1 MPRGHMQIN
10 QKAKNSKEATRQ
22 LIRYIK
28 PYLPLI
34 IISLVLAAVGA
45 ILTVLGPDKLK
56 EITNIISDSFTSFKN
71 NHIWTDIPLK
81 DIAVVATSLLIIYAI
96 SALCTFFTSFI
107 LARVALK
114 ISKKLRSDL
123 ERKINKVPLSYFS
136 RNTYGD
142 VLSRITNDVDT
153 IIDALNN
160 SISSVVSAICQ
171 FVFCVVMM
179 FVTDAPMALTAIL
192 STILGFVLMFVI
204 IKVSQKYF
212 KARQESLGTLN
223 GYIEEMYSGHDV
235 VRVSNASEEV
245 KTKFITY
252 NKAVRKA
259 NLMSQ
264 LLSGMMPTLM
274 TFIGNIGYVAVCIV
288 GAIRVI
294 NGDITFGVISAFLVY
309 VRLFTQ
315 PLSSLSQGASNLQ
328 SCMAASERVFNF
340 LNEVELED
348 ESDKVAKIENVKG
361 NVEFNHVA
369 FSYDDAPDRII
380 IKDFSCQVKQGQ
392 KVAIVGPTGAGKTT
406 LVNLLMRFYEPIS
419 GSISI
424 DGINI
429 KDMKREDVHSLFSMV
444 LQDTWLFEGTIRENL
459 AYNTPNVSDEKI
471 KRACEEC
478 GISEFIESLENG
490 YDTVLNDNTSLS
502 IGQKQL
508 FTIARAMIQDSPMLI
523 LDEAT
528 SNVDT
533 RTEILIQ
540 KAMDQLTSNRTSFV
554 IAHRL
559 STIKNADVIL
569 VLKDGD
575 IIEQGNH
582 QELLAKNGVYASL
595 YNSQFD
601 EENDGSID
609 SAMKK
614 LAKA

>member
-10 QKAKNSKEATRQ
+10 QKAKNSKEASRQ

-56 EITNIISDSFTSFKN
+56 EITNIISDAFTSLKET
-71 NHIWTDIPLK
+71 HIWTEIPLK
-81 DIAVVATSLLIIYAI
+81 DIATVAISLLIIYVMSAI
-96 SALCTFFTSFI
+96 CTFFTSFI

-114 ISKKLRSDL
+114 VSKKLRSDL

-153 IIDALNN
+153 IIDTLNN

-171 FVFCVVMM
+171 FVSCVILM

-204 IKVSQKYF
+204 INVSQKYF
-212 KARQESLGTLN
+212 KARQVSLGALN

-235 VRVSNASEEV
+235 VKVSNANKEV
-245 KTKFITY
+245 KEKFVTY

-328 SCMAASERVFNF
+328 SCMAASERVFGF

-348 ESDKVAKIENVKG
+348 ESGKVAKIENVEG
-361 NVEFNHVA
+361 NVTFDHVA
-369 FSYDDAPDRII
+369 FSYDDAPDKIV
-380 IKDFSCQVKQGQ
+380 IKDFSCQVKKGQ

-444 LQDTWLFEGTIRENL
+444 LQDTWLFEGTIKENL
-459 AYNTPNVSDEKI
+459 TFNTPNVSEKKI
-471 KRACEEC
+471 KEACKEC

-540 KAMDQLTSNRTSFV
+540 KAMDQLTTNRTSFV

-601 EENDGSID
+601 EGNDGAID
-609 SAMKK
+609 TAMKK

>member
-10 QKAKNSKEATRQ
+10 QKAKNSKEASRQ

-34 IISLVLAAVGA
+34 IISLVLAGVGA

-56 EITNIISDSFTSFKN
+56 EITDIISNAFTSLKET
-71 NHIWTDIPLK
+71 HIWTDIPLK
-81 DIAVVATSLLIIYAI
+81 DIAVVAISLLIIYIMSAI
-96 SALCTFFTSFI
+96 CTFFTSFI

-171 FVFCVVMM
+171 FVFCVIMM

-192 STILGFVLMFVI
+192 STILGFALMIVI
-204 IKVSQKYF
+204 IKMSQKYF
-212 KARQESLGTLN
+212 KARQVSLGALN

-235 VRVSNASEEV
+235 VRVSNANEEV
-245 KTKFITY
+245 KEKFVTY

-315 PLSSLSQGASNLQ
+315 PLSSLSQGASSLQ
-328 SCMAASERVFNF
+328 SCMAASERVFGF
-340 LNEVELED
+340 LNEAELED
-348 ESDKVAKIENVKG
+348 ESDKVTRIEHVEG
-361 NVEFNHVA
+361 NVTFDHVA
-369 FSYDDAPDRII
+369 FSYDDAPD
-380 IKDFSCQVKQGQ
+380 K
-392 KVAIVGPTGAGKTT
+392 IV
-406 LVNLLMRFYEPIS
+406 I
-419 GSISI
+419 
-424 DGINI
+424 
-429 KDMKREDVHSLFSMV
+429 
-444 LQDTWLFEGTIRENL
+444 
-459 AYNTPNVSDEKI
+459 
-471 KRACEEC
+471 
-478 GISEFIESLENG
+478 
-490 YDTVLNDNTSLS
+490 
-502 IGQKQL
+502 
-508 FTIARAMIQDSPMLI
+508 
-523 LDEAT
+523 
-528 SNVDT
+528 
-533 RTEILIQ
+533 
-540 KAMDQLTSNRTSFV
+540 
-554 IAHRL
+554 
-559 STIKNADVIL
+559 
-569 VLKDGD
+569 
-575 IIEQGNH
+575 
-582 QELLAKNGVYASL
+582 
-595 YNSQFD
+595 
-601 EENDGSID
+601 
-609 SAMKK
+609 
-614 LAKA
+614 

>member
-10 QKAKNSKEATRQ
+10 QKAKNSKEASRQ

-56 EITNIISDSFTSFKN
+56 EITNIISDAFTSLKET
-71 NHIWTDIPLK
+71 HIWTEIPLK
-81 DIAVVATSLLIIYAI
+81 DIATVAISLLIIYVMSAI
-96 SALCTFFTSFI
+96 CTFFTSFI

-114 ISKKLRSDL
+114 VSKKLRSDL

-153 IIDALNN
+153 IIDTLNN

-171 FVFCVVMM
+171 FVSCVILM

-204 IKVSQKYF
+204 INVSQKYF
-212 KARQESLGTLN
+212 KARQVSLGALN

-235 VRVSNASEEV
+235 VKVSNANKEV
-245 KTKFITY
+245 KEKFVTY

-328 SCMAASERVFNF
+328 SCMAASERVFGF

-348 ESDKVAKIENVKG
+348 ESGKVAKIENVEG
-361 NVEFNHVA
+361 NVTFDHVA
-369 FSYDDAPDRII
+369 FSYDDAPDKIV
-380 IKDFSCQVKQGQ
+380 IKDFSCQVKKGQ

-444 LQDTWLFEGTIRENL
+444 LQDTWLFEGTIKENL
-459 AYNTPNVSDEKI
+459 TFNTPNVSEEKI
-471 KRACEEC
+471 KEACKEC

-540 KAMDQLTSNRTSFV
+540 KAMDQLTTNRTSFV

-601 EENDGSID
+601 EGNDGAID
-609 SAMKK
+609 TAMKK

>member
-1 MPRGHMQIN
+1 MPRGNMQIN
-10 QKAKNSKEATRQ
+10 QKAKNSKEASRQ

-56 EITNIISDSFTSFKN
+56 EITNIISDAFTSLKET
-71 NHIWTDIPLK
+71 HIWTEIPLK
-81 DIAVVATSLLIIYAI
+81 DIANVAISLLIIYVMSAI
-96 SALCTFFTSFI
+96 CTFFTSFI

-114 ISKKLRSDL
+114 VSKKLRSDL

-171 FVFCVVMM
+171 FVSCVIMM

-204 IKVSQKYF
+204 INVSQKYF
-212 KARQESLGTLN
+212 KARQVSLGALN

-235 VRVSNASEEV
+235 VKVSNANKEV
-245 KTKFITY
+245 KEKFVTY

-328 SCMAASERVFNF
+328 SCMAASERVFGF

-348 ESDKVAKIENVKG
+348 ESGKVAKIEHVEG
-361 NVEFNHVA
+361 NVTFDHVA
-369 FSYDDAPDRII
+369 FSYDDAPDKIVI
-380 IKDFSCQVKQGQ
+380 NDFSCQVKKGQ

-444 LQDTWLFEGTIRENL
+444 LQDTWLFEGTIKENL
-459 AYNTPNVSDEKI
+459 TFNTPNVSEEKI
-471 KRACEEC
+471 KEACKEC

-540 KAMDQLTSNRTSFV
+540 KAMDQLTTNRTSFV

-601 EENDGSID
+601 EGNDGAID
-609 SAMKK
+609 TAMKK

>member
-10 QKAKNSKEATRQ
+10 QKAKNSKEASRQ

-34 IISLVLAAVGA
+34 IISLILAGVGA

-56 EITNIISDSFTSFKN
+56 EITDIISNAFTSLKEI
-71 NHIWTDIPLK
+71 HIWTDIPLK
-81 DIAVVATSLLIIYAI
+81 DIAVVAISLLIIYIMSAI
-96 SALCTFFTSFI
+96 CTFFTSFI

-171 FVFCVVMM
+171 FVFCVIMM

-192 STILGFVLMFVI
+192 STILGFALMIVI
-204 IKVSQKYF
+204 IKMSQKYF
-212 KARQESLGTLN
+212 KARQVSLGALN

-235 VRVSNASEEV
+235 VRVSNANKEV
-245 KTKFITY
+245 KEKFVTY

-315 PLSSLSQGASNLQ
+315 PLSSLSQGASSLQ
-328 SCMAASERVFNF
+328 SCMAASERVFGF

-348 ESDKVAKIENVKG
+348 ESNKVAKIEHVEGNVK
-361 NVEFNHVA
+361 FDHVA
-369 FSYDDAPDRII
+369 FSYDDAPDKIV
-380 IKDFSCQVKQGQ
+380 IKDFSCQVKKGQ

-444 LQDTWLFEGTIRENL
+444 LQDTWLFEGTIKENL
-459 AYNTPNVSDEKI
+459 AFNTPNVSEEKI
-471 KRACEEC
+471 KEACKEC

-575 IIEQGNH
+575 IIEQGSH

-601 EENDGSID
+601 EGNDGAID
-609 SAMKK
+609 TAMKK
-614 LAKA
+614 LVKA

>member
-1 MPRGHMQIN
+1 MPREHMQIN
-10 QKAKNSKEATRQ
+10 QKAKNSKEASRQ

-34 IISLVLAAVGA
+34 IISLVLAGVGA

-56 EITNIISDSFTSFKN
+56 EITDIISNAFTSLKET
-71 NHIWTDIPLK
+71 HIWTDIPLK
-81 DIAVVATSLLIIYAI
+81 DIAVVAISLLIIYIMSAI
-96 SALCTFFTSFI
+96 CTFFTSFI

-171 FVFCVVMM
+171 FVFCVIMM

-192 STILGFVLMFVI
+192 STILGFALMIVI
-204 IKVSQKYF
+204 IKMSQKYF
-212 KARQESLGTLN
+212 KARQVSLGALN

-235 VRVSNASEEV
+235 VRVSNANKEV
-245 KTKFITY
+245 KEKFVTY

-315 PLSSLSQGASNLQ
+315 PLSSLSQGASSLQ
-328 SCMAASERVFNF
+328 SCMAASERVFGF

-348 ESDKVAKIENVKG
+348 ESDKVTKIEHVEG
-361 NVEFNHVA
+361 NVTFDHVA
-369 FSYDDAPDRII
+369 FSYDDAPDKIV
-380 IKDFSCQVKQGQ
+380 IKDFSCQVKKGQ

-444 LQDTWLFEGTIRENL
+444 LQDTWLFEGTIKENL
-459 AYNTPNVSDEKI
+459 AFNTPNVSEEKI
-471 KRACEEC
+471 KEACKEC

-490 YDTVLNDNTSLS
+490 YETILNDNTSLS

-508 FTIARAMIQDSPMLI
+508 FTIARAMIQDLPMLI

-533 RTEILIQ
+533 RTEIVIQ

-575 IIEQGNH
+575 IIEQGSH

-601 EENDGSID
+601 EGNDGAID
-609 SAMKK
+609 MAMKK
-614 LAKA
+614 LVKA

>member
-10 QKAKNSKEATRQ
+10 QKAKNSKEASRQ

-34 IISLVLAAVGA
+34 IISLVLAGVGA

-56 EITNIISDSFTSFKN
+56 EITDIISNAFTSLKET
-71 NHIWTDIPLK
+71 HMWTDIPLK
-81 DIAVVATSLLIIYAI
+81 DITVVAISLLIIYII
-96 SALCTFFTSFI
+96 SAICTFFTSFI

-160 SISSVVSAICQ
+160 SVSSVVSAICQ
-171 FVFCVVMM
+171 FVFCVIMM

-192 STILGFVLMFVI
+192 STILGFALMIVI

-212 KARQESLGTLN
+212 KARQVSLGALN

-235 VRVSNASEEV
+235 VRVSNANEEV
-245 KTKFITY
+245 KEKFVTY

-315 PLSSLSQGASNLQ
+315 PLSSLSQGASSLQ
-328 SCMAASERVFNF
+328 SCMAASERVFGF
-340 LNEVELED
+340 LNEAELED
-348 ESDKVAKIENVKG
+348 ESDKVTKIEHVEG
-361 NVEFNHVA
+361 NVTFDHVA
-369 FSYDDAPDRII
+369 FSYDDAPDKIV
-380 IKDFSCQVKQGQ
+380 IKDFSCQVKKGQ

-444 LQDTWLFEGTIRENL
+444 LQDTWLFEGTIKENL
-459 AYNTPNVSDEKI
+459 TFNTPNVSEEKI
-471 KRACEEC
+471 KEACKEC

-601 EENDGSID
+601 EGNDGAID
-609 SAMKK
+609 TAMKK
-614 LAKA
+614 LAKV